1 MFTQITILIR
11 YLPLFLRVLRIYPL
25 FRKLLFIRFNISQS
39 PFLSYTYLPAIVLF
53 EQTPCHLFILQAA
66 HFHAHRLAGRLI
78 VAISVGHDNFEQFMF
93 AEEVLDKFD
102 EGTGR

>member
-1 MFTQITILIR
+1 
-11 YLPLFLRVLRIYPL
+11 
-25 FRKLLFIRFNISQS
+25 
-39 PFLSYTYLPAIVLF
+39 
-53 EQTPCHLFILQAA
+53 
-66 HFHAHRLAGRLI
+66 